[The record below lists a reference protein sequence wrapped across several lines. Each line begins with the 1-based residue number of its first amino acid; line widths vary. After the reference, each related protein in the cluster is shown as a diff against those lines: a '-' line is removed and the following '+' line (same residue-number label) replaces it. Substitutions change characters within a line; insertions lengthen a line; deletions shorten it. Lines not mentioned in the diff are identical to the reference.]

1 MSKIEQRLFILFAL
15 LLATAAVFSVGYHHF
30 DEHFQIL
37 EFANYKL
44 GKTARELLPW
54 EFEAQLRPAF
64 QPWIAFV
71 VMKYSGMEN
80 PFHVA
85 MFLRFL
91 SGFVHFL
98 SVYIFYRVFR
108 AQFHTTKATH
118 IFLWSSMFLWFGIY
132 NGVRFSSE
140 GWASS
145 LFVLGL
151 SLYFGKDQRSIGQYI
166 LIGCLLGFSYLARF
180 QMGLMIVGL
189 VAWIFV
195 MRKKYLTCLWLTI
208 GVLMAFGA
216 GIALDR
222 WLYGEWTFTT
232 WHYFEINLLEGKA
245 ASFGVDPWYKYFV
258 EAALQAI
265 PTVGIP
271 LIVCLFWIILSKP
284 KDFLAW
290 IVLPFLLIH
299 FLIAHKETR
308 FLIPLTGLFPLALA
322 GTVDSLKVNFYM
334 KKMPKTF
341 AKVVAFL
348 FWATN
353 VVFCLVVAF
362 RPADNHIG
370 LYQTIYECAQG
381 PAVAYCIKDN
391 PYDRVEDIC
400 FYKREDLKLEHLS
413 SIAAF
418 QNDSSKKQLIII
430 KNESFELPE
439 GLQTRCVYQTFPAW
453 MSNFNWGNWMR
464 RAPNWE
470 VYEVLP

>member
-1 MSKIEQRLFILFAL
+1 MNIIEKRLFILFGI
-15 LLATAAVFSVGYHHF
+15 LLAFAAVFSVGYHHF

-37 EFANYKL
+37 EFANYKM

-54 EFEAQLRPAF
+54 EFDAQLRPAF
-64 QPWIAFV
+64 QPWIAYV
-71 VMKYSGMEN
+71 VMKYSGIEN
-80 PFHVA
+80 PFHIA

-91 SGFVHFL
+91 SGVLHFL
-98 SVYIFYRVFR
+98 SVYYFYRVFR
-108 AQFHTTKATH
+108 SQFHTAGAAR
-118 IFLWSSMFLWFGIY
+118 IFLWSSLFLWFGIY

-140 GWASS
+140 GWAGS
-145 LFVLGL
+145 LFVLGT
-151 SLYFGKDQRSIGQYI
+151 SLYFGKDNRSVGQYV

-180 QMGLMIVGL
+180 QMGLMIFGL

-195 MRKKYLTCLWLTI
+195 MRKNYLTSLWLSV
-208 GVLMAFGA
+208 GVMLVFCA

-232 WHYFEINLLEGKA
+232 WHYFEVNLLQGKA
-245 ASFGVDPWYKYFV
+245 ASFGVDPWYKYFI
-258 EAALQAI
+258 EGTMQAI

-271 LIVCLFWIILSKP
+271 MIICLLCIIIKKP

-290 IVLPFLLIH
+290 VVWPFLLIH

-308 FLIPLTGLFPLALA
+308 FLLPLAGLFPLALA
-322 GTVDSLKVNFYM
+322 GTAEYVKVNFSLQ
-334 KKMPKTF
+334 KIPKTF
-341 AKVVAFL
+341 AKVFAIL
-348 FWATN
+348 FWVTN
-353 VVFCLVVAF
+353 GVFCLVVAL

-381 PAVAYCIKDN
+381 PTVAYYLKDN

-400 FYKREDLKLEHLS
+400 YYKREDLKLQQLA
-413 SIAAF
+413 SIASF
-418 QNDSSKKQLIII
+418 QIDSSKKQLIIQ
-430 KNESFELPE
+430 KNQSFELPE
-439 GLQTRCVYQTFPAW
+439 GLHTRSIYQTFPTW

-470 VYEVLP
+470 VYEVMR